1 MYHSPPIIHKTY
13 KFYLLLY
20 SCTKTFPKK
29 DRFTLG
35 QKCETLTLEI
45 LEILFLANSK
55 RDQEKIPYLNNVD
68 IKLKI
73 TQTVIRIAHDV
84 HALED
89 KKYLLLS
96 TSLEELGRM
105 LGGWIKSLAKDKK
118 ETPAE

>member
-1 MYHSPPIIHKTY
+1 MYHIPSIIQKTY

-35 QKCETLTLEI
+35 QKCENLTLEI

-55 RDQEKIPYLNNVD
+55 RDQEKIPYLKNVD

-73 TQTVIRIAHDV
+73 TQTVIRLARDTD
-84 HALED
+84 ALEE
-89 KKYLLLS
+89 KKYYMLS

-105 LGGWIKSLAKDKK
+105 LGGWIKSLMPKK
-118 ETPAE
+118 ESPTR